1 MSYRAP
7 AFFPEE
13 TMTLLKLGA
22 RQRSDLEYLVSHSP
36 LTQERCRAR
45 VLLRL
50 DEGEPVEAIAESLR
64 VSRQTIYNR
73 VRQFQERSGLD
84 LRERLADA
92 PRPGRP
98 RTDSGAVDPLIAQ
111 VIATDPREL
120 GDHSTVWTAPLL
132 KQYLRDHH
140 EIEISRKTVSRAIAR
155 LEIRW
160 KRPRHELALRP
171 EHWRQSKGG
180 SNAG

>member
-1 MSYRAP
+1 
-7 AFFPEE
+7 
-13 TMTLLKLGA
+13 MTLLNLGA
-22 RQRSDLEYLVSHSP
+22 RRRSDLEYLITHSP
-36 LTQERCRAR
+36 LTQERCRAQ
-45 VLLRL
+45 VLPRL
-50 DEGEPVEAIAESLR
+50 DQGEPVGSIAESLR
-64 VSRQTIYNR
+64 VSRQTISNGAR
-73 VRQFQERSGLD
+73 RFQGRSGLD

-98 RTDSGAVDPLIAQ
+98 RTDHGVVDPLIAQ
-111 VIATDPREL
+111 VIGTDPREL
-120 GDHSTVWTAPLL
+120 GYQSTVWTAPLL
-132 KQYLRDHH
+132 KEYLLDHH

-180 SNAG
+180 

>member
-1 MSYRAP
+1 
-7 AFFPEE
+7 
-13 TMTLLKLGA
+13 
-22 RQRSDLEYLVSHSP
+22 
-36 LTQERCRAR
+36 

-50 DEGEPVEAIAESLR
+50 DEGEPIESIAESLR

-73 VRQFQERSGLD
+73 ARRFQERSGLD

-98 RTDSGAVDPLIAQ
+98 RTDNGGVDPLIAQ
-111 VIATDPREL
+111 VIEADPREL
-120 GDHSTVWTAPLL
+120 GYHSTVWTAPLL

-140 EIEISRKTVSRAIAR
+140 AIEISRKTVSRAIAR

-160 KRPRHELALRP
+160 ERPRHELALRP